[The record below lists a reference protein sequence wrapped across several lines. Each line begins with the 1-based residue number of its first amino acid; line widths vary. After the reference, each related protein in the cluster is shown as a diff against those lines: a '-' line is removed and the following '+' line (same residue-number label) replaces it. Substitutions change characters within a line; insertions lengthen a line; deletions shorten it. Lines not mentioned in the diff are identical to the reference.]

1 MIDKFSCGFI
11 NSVYDFNDYTLNE
24 LICKLA
30 QKMDEVITQSNE
42 SFNYLEWLKE
52 QGISSEL
59 QSILNTMLEDGSL
72 KNLINQNLFNE
83 LNNAINEINSQ
94 MDTKANESEVN
105 KRLSFRNFKPK
116 FGYNCYWGGICG
128 PAPFCA
134 SRPTAASSSCPR
146 RS

>member
-1 MIDKFSCGFI
+1 MIDKLSCSFI
-11 NSVYDFNDYTLNE
+11 KSVYDFNDYTLNE

-42 SFNYLEWLKE
+42 SFNYLDWLKE

-83 LNNAINEINSQ
+83 LNNAINEVNTHLDNRINEVNTQ
-94 MDTKANESEVN
+94 INTKASEDDLIVER
-105 KRLSFRNFKPK
+105 KRIDNISGVVMTNSKISLNVSYDCN
-116 FGYNCYWGGICG
+116 
-128 PAPFCA
+128 
-134 SRPTAASSSCPR
+134 
-146 RS
+146 